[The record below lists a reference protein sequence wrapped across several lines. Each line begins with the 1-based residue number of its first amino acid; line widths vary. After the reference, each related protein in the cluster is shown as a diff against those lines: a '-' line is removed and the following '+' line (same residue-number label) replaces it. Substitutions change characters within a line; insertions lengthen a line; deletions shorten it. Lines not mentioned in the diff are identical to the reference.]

1 MDIPKNNL
9 RSIILD
15 KSFFKLFNSTNKRSK
30 LVKQNII
37 GSFTINVFSV
47 LISFLYVPLILNYLD
62 TERYGIWLTL
72 TSIVSWFTFFDLGL
86 GNGLRNKLAESIA
99 KNNTALSREY
109 ISTTYYYVS
118 KSFLLLTIISIPL
131 CFFLDWN
138 SILNVTLIPKAELT
152 LIAMVVFIFFF
163 MKFVL
168 GLLTFVLKGLQK
180 TALSDLFNP
189 IGNLISLIII
199 FVLTK
204 TTTGSLF
211 NLALTLSLA
220 PVTVFLTASL
230 FFYSKYKYLR
240 PSFVHINKQLRSGL
254 FNLGGKFFYIQI
266 AALLL
271 FSSANVIITQVL
283 DPTQV
288 TVYNIAYKYFTIPTI
303 IFFIILNPL
312 WSAFTDA
319 YHKDDYIWCKAIL
332 KKLIY
337 IAGVFTLGIIIML
350 IISSYFYNFWVGD
363 KVLIPFELS
372 LALSVFAIFTV
383 IVAPFTNF
391 VSGVGKLK
399 LGLFIVTIKILIY
412 IPIAVLLTKLV
423 GVSGVVWATIIVN
436 FSSIILEPMQTY
448 KILNKTASGIWN
460 E

>member
-1 MDIPKNNL
+1 M
-9 RSIILD
+9 
-15 KSFFKLFNSTNKRSK
+15 
-30 LVKQNII
+30 
-37 GSFTINVFSV
+37 G
-47 LISFLYVPLILNYLD
+47 
-62 TERYGIWLTL
+62 
-72 TSIVSWFTFFDLGL
+72 WFTFFDLGL

-99 KNNTALSREY
+99 KDNTDLSREY

-118 KSFLLLTIISIPL
+118 VSFLILTIVSIPL

-138 SILNVTLIPKAELT
+138 SILNVTLIPQSELAV
-152 LIAMVVFIFFF
+152 IAMVVFIFFF

-168 GLLTFVLKGLQK
+168 GLLTFILKGLQK

-189 IGNLISLIII
+189 LGNLISLIII
-199 FVLTK
+199 YVLTK

-211 NLALTLSLA
+211 NLALTLSLT
-220 PVTVFLTASL
+220 PVVVFLTASI
-230 FFYSKYKYLR
+230 FFFNKHIYLR
-240 PSFVHINKQLRSGL
+240 PSFEKINRKLRSGL

-283 DPTQV
+283 DPAQV

-319 YHKDDYIWCKAIL
+319 YHKEDYVWCKNML
-332 KKLIY
+332 MKFFY
-337 IAGVFTLGIIIML
+337 ISGIFTLGIILMI
-350 IISSYFYNFWVGD
+350 IISDYFYHFWIGD
-363 KVLIPFELS
+363 KVIIPIELS
-372 LALSVFAIFTV
+372 LSLAVFAIFTV

-399 LGLFIVTIKILIY
+399 LGLYIVTIKIVIY
-412 IPIAVLLTKLV
+412 IPIAIVLTKLI
-423 GVSGVVWATIIVN
+423 GVSGVVWATILVN

-448 KILNKTASGIWN
+448 KILNKTARGIWN